1 MGGSGRRPLTE
12 RPPPRWSGP
21 VLALGQTTHTAA
33 QGSATGDAGR
43 CWPAPR
49 PSDARSRSA
58 ADLYALGQWSVAWS
72 HLARSSRSVG
82 PWALAWL
89 DHASGSSVQCWL
101 TLCGAQLAAAC
112 SRQGEEAVASLRP
125 CITSL
130 DLRWIGPGGGCC
142 NNRQHLLGHRYVR
155 ACVDYRVK

>member
-1 MGGSGRRPLTE
+1 MGGSGRGPLTE

-21 VLALGQTTHTAA
+21 VLALGQTSHTATQVPA
-33 QGSATGDAGR
+33 DGDAGR

-49 PSDARSRSA
+49 PPVARSRPA

-82 PWALAWL
+82 PWALVWL
-89 DHASGSSVQCWL
+89 DHASGSLVQCWL

-112 SRQGEEAVASLRP
+112 SRQGEEAVARAGP
-125 CITSL
+125 CINSPG
-130 DLRWIGPGGGCC
+130 LRWIGPGGGCC
-142 NNRQHLLGHRYVR
+142 NRQHLLGHRFVR
-155 ACVDYRVK
+155 A